1 MSLFVSKVINSAIQI
16 VLFTLIPFIWWL
28 VTARKECGFF
38 EWIGV
43 KRPRA
48 GESKKPLLW
57 AAGTSV
63 VFLIVSLFVLYSVKN
78 VETATSEFSGLGV
91 KAVPAVLIY
100 AVFNT
105 ALPEEILFRGFL
117 LKRIANKAGFAVGN
131 MIQAA
136 AFGLMH
142 GVLFFS
148 SVRMIK
154 AIIITLFTGLVGWLM
169 GFINEKKA
177 DGSILSGW
185 LIHSIANI
193 FSGLSAAF
201 GLFL

>member
-1 MSLFVSKVINSAIQI
+1 MSLFISKVINSAIQI
-16 VLFTLIPFIWWL
+16 ILFALIPFIWWL
-28 VTARKECGFF
+28 VTARKECSFF
-38 EWIGV
+38 EWIGL

-48 GESKKPLLW
+48 GESDKPLLW
-57 AAGTSV
+57 VAGTSA

-78 VETATSEFSGLGV
+78 VETATSEFTGLGV
-91 KAVPAVLIY
+91 NAIHAILVY

-117 LKRIANKAGFAVGN
+117 LKRIANKTGFAIGN
-131 MIQAA
+131 MIQAVL
-136 AFGLMH
+136 FGLMH

-148 SVRMIK
+148 SVGTIK
-154 AIIITLFTGLVGWLM
+154 AILITLFTGFIGWLM
-169 GFINEKKA
+169 GFINEKKT
-177 DGSILSGW
+177 DGSILPGW